1 MPAFRPA
8 NTPGPARQGL
18 FENYPVAS
26 WQVGDSPLICFPIDG
41 ELAHDIGNRLV
52 RQERPH
58 RPGAKLDSTGPAP
71 DEFNLV
77 ALFNNTI
84 REPGLEQN
92 TRPLYPFM
100 LRELVASFRIQQTGT
115 LTLPTI
121 GAVRCRAEKCRRS
134 ELVAERDQAK
144 LALTF
149 VADNEESIA
158 QATFALPSARATVSK
173 QASQTVFSIEREG
186 GVVDDDV
193 FELKTR
199 ATDIESLLLA
209 PGRTLADLE
218 SQARSLRGSLR
229 RQRQTQATFADALAD
244 LGIGGTNEPR
254 GSEFHRNS
262 SRLED
267 ILAKAADEKFASRP
281 RIKTFVVDV
290 EHTSLF
296 EIAARFKQDP
306 VDLLDLNGERVA
318 DPFYL
323 EQGDVVR
330 VFDTRPRP

>member
-8 NTPGPARQGL
+8 DTPGPAREGL
-18 FENYPVAS
+18 FEAYPVAS
-26 WQVGDSPLICFPIDG
+26 WQVGDSPIIRFPIEG
-41 ELAHDIGNRLV
+41 ELAQDIGNRLV
-52 RQERPH
+52 MQERAY
-58 RPGAKLDSTGPAP
+58 RAGAKIDSTGPLP
-71 DEFNLV
+71 DEFTV
-77 ALFNNTI
+77 IALFNNTI

-92 TRPLYPFM
+92 PRALYPFM

-115 LTLPTI
+115 LTLPTV
-121 GAVRCRAEKCRRS
+121 GAVRCRAHKCHRS
-134 ELVAERDQAK
+134 ESVAERDQSR
-144 LALTF
+144 LTLTF
-149 VADNEESIA
+149 VQDNEESIA
-158 QATFALPSARATVSK
+158 QASFALPSARATVSK

-186 GVVDDDV
+186 GLVDEDV
-193 FELKTR
+193 FTLQAR

-209 PGRTLADLE
+209 PGRIVADLE
-218 SQARSLRGSLR
+218 SQARSLRWALR
-229 RQRQTQATFADALAD
+229 RQRQTQEQFASD
-244 LGIGGTNEPR
+244 LGIGGTSEPR

-262 SRLED
+262 IRLED
-267 ILAKAADEKFASRP
+267 TLAKSADEKFASRP

-306 VDLLDLNGERVA
+306 QDLLDLNGERVA

-330 VFDTRPRP
+330 VFETRARV

>member
-8 NTPGPARQGL
+8 DTAGPAREGL
-18 FENYPVAS
+18 FEGYPVAS
-26 WQVGDSPLICFPIDG
+26 WQVGDSPVIRFPIDG
-41 ELAHDIGNRLV
+41 ELAQDIGNRLV

-58 RPGAKLDSTGPAP
+58 RPGAKIDSTGALP
-71 DEFNLV
+71 DEFQVV

-92 TRPLYPFM
+92 TRALYPFM
-100 LRELVASFRIQQTGT
+100 LREIVASFRIQQTGT
-115 LTLPTI
+115 LTLPTV

-134 ELVAERDQAK
+134 ELVTERDQAR
-144 LALTF
+144 LVLTF
-149 VADNEESIA
+149 VQDNEEAIA
-158 QATFALPSARATVSK
+158 QTTFALPSARATVAK
-173 QASQTVFSIEREG
+173 QAAQTVFSIEREG

-193 FELKTR
+193 FALKTR

-209 PGRTLADLE
+209 PGRAVADLE
-218 SQARSLRGSLR
+218 SQARSLRWQLR
-229 RQRQTQATFADALAD
+229 RGRQTQEQLAND
-244 LGIGGTNEPR
+244 LGIGGTSEPR

-262 SRLED
+262 IRLED
-267 ILAKAADEKFASRP
+267 TLAKAADEKFASRP
-281 RIKTFVVDV
+281 RIKTFIVDV

-306 VDLLDLNGERVA
+306 ADLLDLNGERVA

-330 VFDTRPRP
+330 VFDTRPRA